1 MCLLRF
7 NNVLIRVNNKLISI
21 LLTVNKCLLMAPYY
35 KVLPNMFFQY
45 WKSFGIDQG
54 SWKVLEKIAMHCLWL
69 LILLIPLK

>member
-35 KVLPNMFFQY
+35 KVLPKRVFSLNSKQTNMKFKTV
-45 WKSFGIDQG
+45 KSSFAKTDKSHFG
-54 SWKVLEKIAMHCLWL
+54 KK
-69 LILLIPLK
+69 